1 MSEKNN
7 KTTRKRTAEDKQ
19 SVLEQLAKLPIVQV
33 AVQKAGVSRATYY
46 RWRIVDKQFADDA
59 DEAIEEGVQMI
70 NDLSESQLI
79 SAIKNNNFSA
89 VRFWL
94 QNRHR
99 AYTNKVEVFDRGKR
113 DNQELT
119 DEQKKIVEEAL
130 RLASGNP
137 ERNGNSESQ
146 PDHTTTD

>member
-1 MSEKNN
+1 MANN
-7 KTTRKRTAEDKQ
+7 KNTKKRTADDKKA
-19 SVLEQLAKLPIVQV
+19 VLEQLAKLPIVQV
-33 AVQKAGVSRATYY
+33 AVQKAGISRATYY
-46 RWRIVDKQFADDA
+46 RWRIADRRFADDA

-99 AYTNKVEVFDRGKR
+99 AYANKVEVFDRGKS

-119 DEQKKIVEEAL
+119 DEQKKIVEAAL
-130 RLASGNP
+130 RLASGSP
-137 ERNGNSESQ
+137 EKNGTEESK
-146 PDHTTTD
+146 PDK

>member
-1 MSEKNN
+1 MINN
-7 KTTRKRTAEDKQ
+7 KTTKKRTAEDKKA
-19 SVLEQLAKLPIVQV
+19 VLEQLAKLPIIQV
-33 AVQKAGVSRATYY
+33 ACQKAGISRATYY
-46 RWRIVDKQFADDA
+46 RWRIADKHFAKDA

-99 AYTNKVEVFDRGKR
+99 AYANKVEVFDRGKS

-119 DEQKKIVEEAL
+119 DEQKKIIEEAL
-130 RLASGNP
+130 QLASASP
-137 ERNGNSESQ
+137 EKNGNDESKPNYQ
-146 PDHTTTD
+146 TVT